1 MADANPDLI
10 TLTADIVSA
19 HVSNNATATTD
30 VAQLIRNVYDAL
42 SSAGAPS
49 VPEMPRQEPAV
60 PIRSSVKN
68 DFIVCLEDGKK
79 LKMLKRYLRT
89 NFNMTPEEYRTKW
102 NLPRDYPMVAPAY
115 AEQRRSLAVTIGL
128 GRKPQAGAAAKST
141 KPVARKAAKS
151 IGDGLEAARAHL
163 GTEDAKVPAKRGRK
177 PKAVAIETAPTE
189 A

>member
-1 MADANPDLI
+1 MSDANPDLI

-19 HVSNNATATTD
+19 HVSNNAIATTD
-30 VAQLIRNVYDAL
+30 VAQLIQKVYDAL
-42 SSAGAPS
+42 STAGAPPA
-49 VPEMPRQEPAV
+49 PEALKQEPAV
-60 PIRSSVKN
+60 PVRSSVKN

-128 GRKPQAGAAAKST
+128 GRKPQVGATANPA

-151 IGDGLEAARAHL
+151 VSEGLEAARAHL

-177 PKAVAIETAPTE
+177 PKAVVETVPTE